1 MPKTAAIIG
10 SGPNGLAAAITLAQS
25 GIETHLY
32 EAASTIGGAARTAQL
47 TLPGFHHD
55 LGASVFPLGIASPFF
70 KTLPLARYGHRWIEP
85 PAALAH
91 PLDDGTA
98 VLLEHD
104 LAATGKNFAN
114 PSDAAAWRSLLKP
127 LADDFPALTR
137 DLLGPILHLP
147 RSPLLLAKF
156 GLYAML
162 PAATLA
168 RSAFKGERAR
178 ALFAGI
184 AAHSVMPLTGA
195 FSASVGLIL
204 AAAGHATGWPI
215 VEGGAQS
222 LTNALAQHLQSLGGA
237 IHRNHRIETLAELST
252 ANAILCDVT
261 PRQLRQIAADDL
273 RAQPK
278 YDKQLAAYQYG
289 PGTCKID
296 WALSDP
302 IPWRAPDC
310 ARAATVHLGGT
321 LEEIIAAEQAP
332 WIGSVAQNPFVLLT
346 QPSLFDPT
354 RAPNGNHTA
363 WGYCHVP
370 QASTAS
376 AADMVEAIES
386 QVERF
391 APGFRDC
398 ILGRR
403 VHLPSDLE
411 AGNPN
416 LIGGDLSGGAM
427 TPRQILFR
435 PTPSLYRTAIPKVFL
450 CSSSTPPG
458 GGVHGMCG
466 HQAALRAL
474 KLLA

>member
-1 MPKTAAIIG
+1 MPKKAAIIG
-10 SGPNGLAAAITLAQS
+10 SGPNGLAAAITLTQA
-25 GIETHLY
+25 GIKTDLY
-32 EAASTIGGAARTAQL
+32 EAADAVGGAARTAEL

-70 KTLPLARYGHRWIEP
+70 NTLPLARYGHRWIEP
-85 PAALAH
+85 PATLAH
-91 PLDDGTA
+91 PLDGGTA
-98 VLLEHD
+98 VMLERD
-104 LAATGKNFAN
+104 LKATGTGFAH

-127 LADDFPALTR
+127 LVDDWPALTR
-137 DLLGPILHLP
+137 EILGPILHLP

-178 ALFAGI
+178 ALFGGI

-195 FSASVGLIL
+195 FSASVGLVL

-215 VEGGAQS
+215 TEGGAQS
-222 LTNALAQHLQSLGGA
+222 LTNALAQHLESLDGT
-237 IHRNHRIETLAELST
+237 IHLHRRIESLTELAEVDT
-252 ANAILCDVT
+252 ILCDVT
-261 PRQLRQIAADDL
+261 PRQLRQIAA
-273 RAQPK
+273 AQLQQHAT
-278 YDKQLAAYQYG
+278 YDQKLAAYQYG
-289 PGTCKID
+289 PGTYKID

-302 IPWRAPDC
+302 IPWTAHDC
-310 ARAATVHLGGT
+310 ARAATVHVGGT
-321 LEEIIAAEQAP
+321 LDEIIAAEAAP
-332 WIGSVAQNPFVLLT
+332 WNKTESPKPFVLLT

-354 RAPNGNHTA
+354 RAPHGQHTA

-370 QASTAS
+370 HAS
-376 AADMVEAIES
+376 AADMTEAIES

-398 ILGRR
+398 ILARR
-403 VHLPSDLE
+403 IHRCADLE
-411 AGNPN
+411 AWNPN
-416 LIGGDLSGGAM
+416 LVGGDISGGAM
-427 TPRQILFR
+427 TPTQLLFR
-435 PTPSLYRTAIPKVFL
+435 PTSSLYKTAIPKVFL

-466 HQAALRAL
+466 HQAALLAL
-474 KLLA
+474 KDL